1 MQTQPNGSALA
12 ESSSPAI
19 HRVSCDEFAAAEA
32 IGVSVHYLRKDRR
45 TKKLIPFYR
54 LGDRV
59 LYNLDRVR
67 EAMLSLEE
75 GGGRLHRGKRGA
87 S

>member
-1 MQTQPNGSALA
+1 MSAISEIPRLA
-12 ESSSPAI
+12 
-19 HRVSCDEFAAAEA
+19 VDETEAAKS
-32 IGVSVHYLRKDRR
+32 IGLSVHFLRKDRR

-54 LGDRV
+54 IGDRV

-67 EAMLSLEE
+67 EALGALEE
-75 GGGRLHRGKRGA
+75 GGKRTTRGR